1 MVSLLKSITERLFGP
16 QKPQKA
22 EPDDGGLA
30 EFAKQFAK
38 QLEHEEKFGKGPS
51 VSADDVLSVQRGRF
65 GSKSYMLDTSD
76 FRKAIVPELRESIA
90 PVAEGI
96 LKTRCGEK
104 GSGYMVVRH
113 LYVFHPRRKD
123 PVEEYN
129 AAMDIIDD
137 IGERLLG
144 DRYVTGERRIN
155 VPVAQIKPDE
165 MFKSDGT
172 FNFVRAKKAIKFIRE
187 AGTHG
192 PATVDWENGD
202 VKEAQGAPEWVKKNP
217 DAQNKEFKEWQT
229 QKHKAGD
236 KVKGDWKKQS
246 HQHLKKEQGEWQKVE
261 QSPKDTTQKTW
272 SAIEHEKKEA
282 PAQSWK
288 MAETK
293 KSEETTAKSWA
304 DLDVRGAK
312 KVKNT
317 IASEQTKR
325 KTPPPEPK
333 TAPVPLPSKV
343 GIVRF
348 AFRPSWNADKEK
360 INTFAACAYRKI
372 DNTVSH
378 GEQIY
383 SEDLDVKDIYEIDRL
398 LSEQA
403 AEHLKNT
410 SDLTEK
416 IIIIPLH
423 VESLAAPKRESPIKS
438 LRQLSAEIRNAVW
451 IEIVGIT
458 PKTSPHKITE
468 LIKAHQYKFK
478 NFGLRCEL
486 GDLSRPLIE
495 RSGVQFISCDV
506 EASMSHGLKMRRLD
520 QDLPDLIQLA
530 QQFGKTTC
538 TWGIRNAK
546 DMRYAV
552 KEGCGYVNG
561 LALAKELRRPGKIV
575 AMSASRLNGTTG

>member
-16 QKPQKA
+16 QKPQKV

-51 VSADDVLSVQRGRF
+51 VSADDVLSIQQGRY

-90 PVAEGI
+90 PVTEGI

-155 VPVAQIKPDE
+155 VPVAQIEPDE

-172 FNFVRAKKAIKFIRE
+172 FDLVRAKKTIKFIRE
-187 AGTHG
+187 SGTHG

-202 VKEAQGAPEWVKKNP
+202 VKDAQGAPEWVKKNP
-217 DAQNKEFKEWQT
+217 DAQSKGFKEWQT
-229 QKHKAGD
+229 QNHKAAE
-236 KVKGDWKKQS
+236 KVKGDWKKQV
-246 HQHLKKEQGEWQKVE
+246 HQRLAKEQSEWQKVE
-261 QSPKDTTQKTW
+261 QNAKDTTQKTW
-272 SAIEHEKKEA
+272 TTIKPDKKDP

-288 MAETK
+288 TAETK
-293 KSEETTAKSWA
+293 KNEETTAKSWTE
-304 DLDVRGAK
+304 LDVRGVK
-312 KVKNT
+312 EVKNT
-317 IASEQTKR
+317 ITPPQTKK
-325 KTPPPEPK
+325 KTPPP
-333 TAPVPLPSKV
+333 TPLPSKIGLV
-343 GIVRF
+343 KL
-348 AFRPSWNADKEK
+348 AFRPSWNANKEV
-360 INTFAACAYRKI
+360 INTFAACAYRKV
-372 DNTVSH
+372 DNVISH

-383 SEDLDVKDIYEIDRL
+383 SDDLDVKDIYEIDGL
-398 LSEQA
+398 LSDQA

-410 SDLTEK
+410 SDLADK
-416 IIIIPLH
+416 IIVLPLH

-438 LRQLSAEIRNAVW
+438 LRQLSAEMRDAIW

-458 PKTSPHKITE
+458 AKTSPHKVTE

-486 GDLSRPLIE
+486 GDLSRTLVE

-506 EASMSHGLKMRRLD
+506 EASMSHGLHMRHLD

-538 TWGIRNAK
+538 TWGLRNAK

-552 KEGCGYVNG
+552 QEGCAYVNG

-575 AMSASRLNGTTG
+575 AMAASRLNGTNT